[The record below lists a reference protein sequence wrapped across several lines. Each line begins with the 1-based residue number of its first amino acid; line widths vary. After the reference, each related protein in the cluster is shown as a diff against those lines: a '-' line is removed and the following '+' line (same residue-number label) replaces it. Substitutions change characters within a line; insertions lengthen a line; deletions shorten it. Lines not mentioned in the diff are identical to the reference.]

1 MFLLLMFLP
10 IIITDLSKKV
20 KNIYIFDKRRCD
32 FEGILVENDQ
42 LAIKFRYITTEIIR
56 KMRKNSIVMK

>member
-1 MFLLLMFLP
+1 MFLP
-10 IIITDLSKKV
+10 IIITDLSEKV

-32 FEGILVENDQ
+32 FEDILVENDQ
-42 LAIKFRYITTEIIR
+42 LVTKYRYIPTEIVR

>member
-1 MFLLLMFLP
+1 MFLS

-20 KNIYIFDKRRCD
+20 KNIYIFDKRRYD
-32 FEGILVENDQ
+32 FEGILSETDRSASKYRCV
-42 LAIKFRYITTEIIR
+42 ATEIVR

>member
-1 MFLLLMFLP
+1 MFLP

-32 FEGILVENDQ
+32 FEGVLVVNDQ
-42 LAIKFRYITTEIIR
+42 LVTKYRYIHTEIVR
-56 KMRKNSIVMK
+56 KMRKNSTVMK

>member
-1 MFLLLMFLP
+1 MFLP

>member
-1 MFLLLMFLP
+1 MFLP
-10 IIITDLSKKV
+10 IIITDLSEKV

-32 FEGILVENDQ
+32 FEDILVENDQ
-42 LAIKFRYITTEIIR
+42 LVIKYRYIPTEIVR

>member
-1 MFLLLMFLP
+1 MFLP

-32 FEGILVENDQ
+32 FEDILVENNQ
-42 LAIKFRYITTEIIR
+42 VVIKYRYIPTEIVR
-56 KMRKNSIVMK
+56 KMRKIV

>member
-1 MFLLLMFLP
+1 MFLP

-32 FEGILVENDQ
+32 FEDILVENDQ
-42 LAIKFRYITTEIIR
+42 LVIKYRHIPTEIVR

>member
-1 MFLLLMFLP
+1 MFLP

-20 KNIYIFDKRRCD
+20 KNIYIFDKRRRD

-42 LAIKFRYITTEIIR
+42 LVIKYRYIPTKIVR

>member
-1 MFLLLMFLP
+1 MFLP
-10 IIITDLSKKV
+10 IIITDLSEKV
-20 KNIYIFDKRRCD
+20 KNIYIFDKRRCG

-42 LAIKFRYITTEIIR
+42 LVIKYRHIPTEIVR